1 MPGLMRNAARIL
13 AGLLL
18 ASGCGAFLPPLS
30 GQAPVDGST
39 ATSGDMN
46 RDGVFDMFDLLQLER
61 AVTLELRLPSEEVTA
76 CDVDGNGRLTG
87 YDLLVMTQALKRARN
102 GDIGMFD
109 AIKNTIEIDLAKEG
123 DNVETYLDL
132 ARFYSKEGRLDRAR
146 QVLESIMEALDTRHP
161 LYESINSALK
171 NVEEQETAQR
181 LLNEGADNEAIY
193 NASEDPTGKMSLR
206 QRVIEMKNKLTD
218 LMKDQRFSAHYDSK
232 RTQGKLDAVMD
243 NMLRKI
249 GKDQM
254 VDPGDVTKFN
264 ADVRSVLEDPDNIV
278 KSLSAE
284 QHNEIVKIV
293 DQSTGN
299 MRNAAMDLRQK
310 ITASVSQKA
319 AEDETRGLI
328 RQQILDRNPARTSV
342 TSDNLRV
349 DKLIVANSPTIEPD
363 TISIVAPV
371 YTMNWDVSNV
381 LGAKDAAVEIG
392 KVNQKFSNPR
402 GATVDKDKTLFY
414 NPSMGGVTG
423 QRRGSALELE
433 GVGTYQYRV
442 AAIDNRGE
450 MISRFSDPFE
460 LVVVTNNLNI
470 IASRPDVSP
479 DTITAEKP
487 AYSFKWN
494 IENVEG
500 AKDAAVEVSN
510 PGANYSNPN
519 GRERD
524 RANTF
529 FFNPSL
535 GKTSGSFDSNIDGLS
550 GPGLYLFRVI
560 GVSPAGEFVGQ
571 WSDPDTLIVT
581 TAEAIAQVKESGPAV
596 APPPKVEF
604 QDTAVA
610 VRWDV
615 NPVEKARS
623 ISLEVAMSDTGGSGV
638 EKTVLSRKYPGIT
651 GSVLLKLDELAGR
664 GNYLFRIAASDSS
677 GTLITLWSRPEPWRY
692 KGRMS
697 AADSASSLA
706 ENAAA
711 LELSAEAPAIPD
723 GKELRVSVDK
733 SPLYSEK
740 SLSSRELV
748 SLSKG
753 ESLILVSRDGMWNR
767 VYYAPK
773 RVYGWMLDINLEQ
786 HQN

>member
-1 MPGLMRNAARIL
+1 MPGLVRNAARIL
-13 AGLLL
+13 AGFLL
-18 ASGCGAFLPPLS
+18 ASGCGALLPPL
-30 GQAPVDGST
+30 GAQAPVDGST
-39 ATSGDMN
+39 TTSGDMN
-46 RDGVFDMFDLLQLER
+46 RDGVFDTFDLLQLER
-61 AVTLELRLPSEEVTA
+61 AVTLNLQLPAEEVTV

-87 YDLLVMTQALKRARN
+87 YDLLVMTQALKRAQN

-132 ARFYSKEGRLDRAR
+132 ARFYAKEGRLDRSR

-161 LYESINSALK
+161 LYESINSTLK
-171 NVEEQETAQR
+171 SVEEQETAKK
-181 LLNEGADNEAIY
+181 LLEEGADNEAIY

-264 ADVRSVLEDPDNIV
+264 ADVRSVLEDPDNLV

-310 ITASVSQKA
+310 ITAVATRKA
-319 AEDETRGLI
+319 AEDDSRAMI
-328 RQQILDRNPARTSV
+328 RQEILDRNPARTNV
-342 TSDNLRV
+342 ASDNLRV

-363 TISIVAPV
+363 TISIVAPL

-381 LGAKDAAVEIG
+381 LGAKDAAVEIS

-402 GATVDKDKTLFY
+402 GSAVDKENTLYY

-442 AAIDNRGE
+442 AAIDTRGE
-450 MISRFSDPFE
+450 LISRFSDPIE
-460 LVVVTNNLNI
+460 MVVVTNNLNI
-470 IASRPDVSP
+470 IANRPEVTP

-487 AYSFKWN
+487 AYTFKWN

-510 PGANYSNPN
+510 PGTPFSNPN
-519 GRERD
+519 GRDRD
-524 RANTF
+524 RTNTF

-535 GKTSGSFDSNIDGLS
+535 GKISGSFDSNIDGLS

-571 WSDPDTLIVT
+571 WSHTDTLIVT
-581 TAEAIAQVKESGPAV
+581 TAEAVAQAKENGPVV
-596 APPPKVEF
+596 APPPQIEF
-604 QDTAVA
+604 QDSAVA

-615 NPVEKARS
+615 SLVEKARS
-623 ISLEVAMSDTGGSGV
+623 VSLEVAMSDTGGSGV
-638 EKTVLSRKYPGIT
+638 EKMIFSRKYPGIS
-651 GSVLLKLDELAGR
+651 GSALLKLDELEGR
-664 GNYLFRIAASDSS
+664 GNYLFRIAAADSG
-677 GTLITLWSRPEPWRY
+677 GTLFTLWSRPEIWRY
-692 KGRMS
+692 RGQ
-697 AADSASSLA
+697 AAATDSASKLT
-706 ENAAA
+706 ETDAAA
-711 LELSAEAPAIPD
+711 EPSAATPSPPE
-723 GKELRVSVDK
+723 GKELRVSTDK
-733 SPLYSEK
+733 SPLYSDK
-740 SLSSRELV
+740 SLSSPELA
-748 SLSKG
+748 SLGKG

-773 RVYGWMLDINLEQ
+773 RTYGWVLDLNLEQ
-786 HQN
+786 H